1 MKYAAWLEF
10 MKSFPDESVS
20 DLQLLVL
27 MDQMDE
33 MDDDLDDLDEEVDDD

>member
-33 MDDDLDDLDEEVDDD
+33 MDDEEEEGDDDD

>member
-20 DLQLLVL
+20 DLELLVL

-33 MDDDLDDLDEEVDDD
+33 MDDEEEEGDDDD